1 MRIRQAI
8 TALGAVSFALLPGGA
23 GATSTTCA
31 TTVVCA
37 EYINTSSGVAI
48 HGEANTGIGIRG
60 TSNGSTGFYGAS
72 RSGNEIFPG
81 VEGESLNNG
90 TMDSAGAFGLTGP
103 VSNAYPSYG
112 VLGFGSSVGALGSTS
127 NPGASA
133 HSGNVTAAGVAGYDQ
148 GGSTGSDANVGVIG
162 LTSHGVAVLGDA
174 DASGVES
181 SLFGGNPIGVIGDAE
196 PDSNSK
202 TANAFGVLAI
212 SKSYPAVAY
221 NPSTSIELQIDTGAY
236 TLYEQE
242 DQSKHSDFSVDTS
255 GNIEA
260 SSLTTILGSYAR
272 KIGASGTARTLYA
285 PHATSPVTEDFGEGQ
300 LVNGRGYVRLD
311 PALADLIDNRNAYHV
326 FLTPEGDSKGLY
338 VTQKSPAGFL
348 VRESSGGRS
357 TLAFEYRIL
366 AKPLDEN
373 GKRLALAP
381 PRPHMAPLMRPMAT
395 RSAPSAAL
403 LDPFTR
409 LKLQLGPAAYE
420 RALKAARLIE
430 AGR

>member
-1 MRIRQAI
+1 M
-8 TALGAVSFALLPGGA
+8 LPGGA

-60 TSNGSTGFYGAS
+60 TSNGSTGFYGAT
-72 RSGNEIFPG
+72 RSGNEMFPG
-81 VEGESLNNG
+81 VEGESLKNN
-90 TMDSAGAFGLTGP
+90 MLDAAGAFGLTGP
-103 VSNAYPSYG
+103 ISNAYPSYG
-112 VLGFGSSVGALGSTS
+112 VLGFGSTLGTLGSTS
-127 NPGASA
+127 NPGAST
-133 HSGNVTAAGVAGYDQ
+133 GKGDVTATGVAGYDQ

-174 DASGVES
+174 NAPGVES
-181 SLFGGNPIGVIGDAE
+181 SLFGSNPIGVVGDAE
-196 PDSNSK
+196 PDSK
-202 TANAFGVLAI
+202 TANAFGLLAI

-236 TLYEQE
+236 TLFEQD
-242 DQSKHSDFSVDTS
+242 DQGNHSDFSVDIS

-260 SSLTTILGSYAR
+260 SSLTTFTGSYAR

-338 VTQKSPAGFL
+338 VTQKTPSGFV

-357 TLAFEYRIL
+357 TVAFEYRIL

-373 GKRLALAP
+373 GQRLALAP
-381 PRPHMAPLMRPMAT
+381 PRAHMAPLMRPIVA
-395 RSAPSAAL
+395 RGEPAAES
-403 LDPFTR
+403 LDPFVR
-409 LKLQLGPAAYE
+409 LKARLGAAE
-420 RALKAARLIE
+420 FARQIEAARKLE
-430 AGR
+430 SVP